1 MFKFNDED
9 DNTSQKTIT
18 VKNGVT
24 TETTISEDGTVKT
37 IWKIPVGSRKKWWQF
52 WKKDDA
58 KKAKES
64 LTQLM
69 SKYNEEIKFDEK
81 SGEILLPNTTLPI
94 TNDIWLT
101 TPNNDKNNDVN
112 NLNEKSK

>member
-1 MFKFNDED
+1 MFKLNDED

-81 SGEILLPNTTLPI
+81 SGEILLPSTIQTCPKE
-94 TNDIWLT
+94 IWYPS
-101 TPNNDKNNDVN
+101 PNYDKNNES
-112 NLNEKSK
+112 LNEESK